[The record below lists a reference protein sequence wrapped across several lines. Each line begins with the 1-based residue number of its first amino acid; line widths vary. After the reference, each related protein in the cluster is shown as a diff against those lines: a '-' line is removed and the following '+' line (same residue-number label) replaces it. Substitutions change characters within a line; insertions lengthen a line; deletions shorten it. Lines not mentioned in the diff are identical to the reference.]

1 VDERSELDTIDAAI
15 CLVLQNRPNATAP
28 ELSPVVP
35 AASDDEI
42 TESLH
47 RLHTDGLV
55 KVVDGS
61 PPRYAV
67 KVPPETAAAVLTRR
81 HRHRGV
87 TRCQTTLPFVPW
99 DGGPGVLTGSAEI
112 RRVVDGLQRTVRRE
126 VLCVDKPPYAGS
138 TINPVERERLTSG
151 VRYRVVYDRS
161 AFGVPGYLELV
172 SELVELGEQACVASC
187 VPMKMMI
194 FDRVVAVVPLQVRRD
209 ILERALLVRE
219 PALVNGLV
227 RIYMS
232 LWRSSVPFGPGE
244 SPAAEPAPDGP
255 TPEERQILALLA
267 AGATDEMIGRQL
279 NFSPRTAHRRVR
291 DLAAKLGVETRFQAG
306 VQAVRLGWL

>member
-1 VDERSELDTIDAAI
+1 VDERSELGTIDAAV
-15 CLVLQNRPNATAP
+15 CLVLQSRPNATAP
-28 ELSPVVP
+28 ELSPAVP
-35 AASDDEI
+35 AASDAEI
-42 TESLH
+42 TEALH

-55 KVVDGS
+55 QVVDDS

-67 KVPPETAAAVLTRR
+67 KVPPETAAAILARR
-81 HRHRGV
+81 HRPPGITGYRSAPPL
-87 TRCQTTLPFVPW
+87 TSW
-99 DGGPGVLTGSAEI
+99 DGGPGVLAGPTEI

-138 TINPVERERLTSG
+138 AINPVERERLAKG
-151 VRYRVVYDRS
+151 VRYRVVYDRC

-172 SELVELGEQACVASC
+172 SELVELGEQACVASS

-209 ILERALLVRE
+209 ILERALLVRD
-219 PALVNGLV
+219 PALVSGLV
-227 RIYMS
+227 RIFMG
-232 LWRSSVPFGPGE
+232 LWKSAVQFGPGE
-244 SPAAEPAPDGP
+244 LPTAESQPDGP
-255 TPEERQILALLA
+255 TVEERQILALLA
-267 AGATDEMIGRQL
+267 AGATDEMIGRQM

-291 DLAAKLGVETRFQAG
+291 ELTAKLGVETRFQAG